1 MENVKTYVN
10 DIWEWHKKK
19 FTYIFLTEESQDPKT
34 TTCERDVQNQNHP
47 KKSYSFTIL
56 NYTYPH

>member
-1 MENVKTYVN
+1 MIFEN
-10 DIWEWHKKK
+10 DIKNIYYLHI
-19 FTYIFLTEESQDPKT
+19 YIFLTEESQDPKT
-34 TTCERDVQNQNHP
+34 TTCERDVQIQNHP

>member
-1 MENVKTYVN
+1 MIFEN
-10 DIWEWHKKK
+10 DIKNIYYLHI
-19 FTYIFLTEESQDPKT
+19 YIFLTEESQDPKT